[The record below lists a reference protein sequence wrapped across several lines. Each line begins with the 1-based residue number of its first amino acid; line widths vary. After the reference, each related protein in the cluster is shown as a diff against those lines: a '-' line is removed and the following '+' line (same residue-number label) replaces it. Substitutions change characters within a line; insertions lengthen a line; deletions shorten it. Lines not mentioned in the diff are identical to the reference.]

1 MICNIGINDMPRG
14 WMYQS
19 ELNKKIYFTWKD
31 MITRCYSEN
40 FHKKNPTYKD
50 CTVSSD
56 SYVCTP
62 ARITRSSC
70 SPISYMLF
78 PPIL

>member
-40 FHKKNPTYKD
+40 FHKKIQHIKIVRY
-50 CTVSSD
+50 
-56 SYVCTP
+56 
-62 ARITRSSC
+62 A
-70 SPISYMLF
+70 ISGLN
-78 PPIL
+78 